1 MSCLVYPQ
9 SPPDSVYDDDDDA
22 DANAEEEGRDEESLI
37 SFYRA
42 ATEIPEVAAW

>member
-1 MSCLVYPQ
+1 MSCLIYPP
-9 SPPDSVYDDDDDA
+9 SPPDSVHGDNDNA
-22 DANAEEEGRDEESLI
+22 DSNAGEEGRDEELPI